1 MLQLARFTSRK
12 LKHVPTVESA
22 AATRVQRGCI
32 VMKRNTFLAFISPS
46 VTMILLL
53 MVLPLVTA
61 IWLGFNFITFR
72 TLNTPQW
79 IGLQN
84 YAEVLS
90 DPDFWAA
97 MRFTLLYIAITVP
110 AQILIGFL
118 VASLLDKVNRFR
130 GIYIAASL
138 LPFIVTPIVG
148 TLMFRNMFD
157 RSGLYTFLL
166 RQIFD
171 YRFTMTGDTVRAL
184 IMLHGIWYSTPFAMI
199 TLFAGLQSLPQ
210 ETLEAATVDG
220 ANSLQKTW
228 YIVIPHLRSLLVFI
242 SLIAIMDGYRTFD
255 SIFVLT
261 KQNPLFKADTL
272 MYYNFKVALG
282 FGQLGKANAMA
293 VLTVIGIFIV
303 LIPFLI
309 TTYRQQTEER

>member
-1 MLQLARFTSRK
+1 
-12 LKHVPTVESA
+12 V
-22 AATRVQRGCI
+22 
-32 VMKRNTFLAFISPS
+32 KRNTFLAFVSPS

-72 TLNTPQW
+72 NLDTPQW
-79 IGLQN
+79 VGLQN
-84 YAEVLS
+84 YIEVLGDS
-90 DPDFWAA
+90 QFWASL
-97 MRFTLLYIAITVP
+97 RFTLTYIAIVVP
-110 AQILIGFL
+110 AQIVIGFL
-118 VASLLDKVNRFR
+118 VASLLDQVHRFR

-138 LPFIVTPIVG
+138 LPFIVTPVVG

-157 RSGLYTFLL
+157 RSGLYTYLL
-166 RQIFD
+166 RQVFE
-171 YRFTMTGDTVRAL
+171 YRMAMTPESVKAL
-184 IMLHGIWYSTPFAMI
+184 IMLHGIWYTTPFAMI

-210 ETLEAATVDG
+210 EMLEAAKVDG
-220 ANSLQKTW
+220 ASALQRTW
-228 YIVIPHLRSLLVFI
+228 YVVIPHLRSLLVFI
-242 SLIAIMDGYRTFD
+242 SLVAIMDAYRAFD

-261 KQNPLFKADTL
+261 KQNPLFKADTV

-309 TTYRQQTEER
+309 STYRQQTEER

>member
-1 MLQLARFTSRK
+1 
-12 LKHVPTVESA
+12 
-22 AATRVQRGCI
+22 
-32 VMKRNTFLAFISPS
+32 MKRNTFFAFISPS
-46 VTMILLL
+46 LTIMLLL

-72 TLNTPQW
+72 NLNTPQW

-84 YAEVLS
+84 YIEVLG
-90 DPDFWAA
+90 DPEFWASL
-97 MRFTLLYIAITVP
+97 RFTLLYIVLTVP
-110 AQILIGFL
+110 AQIIIGFL
-118 VASLLDKVNRFR
+118 IASLLDQVHKFR
-130 GIYIAASL
+130 GLYIAASL

-148 TLMFRNMFD
+148 TLMFRNIFD
-157 RSGLYTFLL
+157 RSGLYTYLL
-166 RQIFD
+166 RQVLD
-171 YRFTMTGDTVRAL
+171 YRLTMTPQSVKVL

-210 ETLEAATVDG
+210 EMLEAAKVDG
-220 ANSLQKTW
+220 ANTLQRTW
-228 YIVIPHLRSLLVFI
+228 YVVLPHLRSLLVFI
-242 SLIAIMDGYRTFD
+242 ALIAIMDGYRVFD

-261 KQNPLFKADTL
+261 KQNPLFKADTI
-272 MYYNFKVALG
+272 MFYNFKMALG

-293 VLTVIGIFIV
+293 VLTVIGIFVV